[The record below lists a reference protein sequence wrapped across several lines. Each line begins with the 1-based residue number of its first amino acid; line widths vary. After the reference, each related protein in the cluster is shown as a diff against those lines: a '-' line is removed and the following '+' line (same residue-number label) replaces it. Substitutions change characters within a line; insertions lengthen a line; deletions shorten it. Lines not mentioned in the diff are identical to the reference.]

1 MMTNAMQTPRYAP
14 EDSAAQYRTFC
25 EKDGRKPAKLW
36 GAYNADSVLV
46 FWSTT
51 KRDAKRT
58 LESRIWSSEGWTLKE
73 VP

>member
-1 MMTNAMQTPRYAP
+1 MTTAMQTPRYAP

-25 EKDGRKPAKLW
+25 EKDGRTPAKLW
-36 GAYNADSVLV
+36 GAYNSDRVLV

-51 KRDAKRT
+51 KRDARRS
-58 LESRIWSSEGWTLKE
+58 LETRMSSEGWTLKE